1 MNSLFFSDNTSFHVK
16 FFSIIFS
23 LLPFFLITG
32 PALPDIAISV
42 LGVYFLI
49 IIVVEK
55 KFRYFQ
61 NFFLIVFLIFCLYGL
76 IRSFF
81 SQMPMESLTNEG
93 SLFYF
98 RYVFFVF
105 ATVYLL
111 TKNPKICFLFI
122 LTSITCIIV
131 VSLDGIYQ
139 FFNGTNILGYEKFGR
154 GDRLTGLFRDEPI
167 IGRYLSQITPLTI
180 SLIYFFYG
188 TSKKIV
194 TSTVILLIIVEIVVF
209 ISGERA
215 PFFFIVFYNLLLLI
229 FIPEIKIARII
240 GIFIS
245 ALIILLI
252 TQKSEIVNKRM
263 VNETLTQI
271 SDTKFKFLPYSEHH
285 EQHYISSIKMM
296 NDNILFGQGTNLY
309 RYLCSDEK
317 FIYKDRSCSNH
328 PHNYYIQIL
337 AEQGLFGFVFL
348 LLFYIWLSYL
358 LLKNFLLLIFKNKKN
373 ENYLIFLI
381 ILIVF
386 WWPIIPHQSFYNNW
400 NNVLIFLP
408 LGFFIKNY
416 FFNTVKNDI

>member
-16 FFSIIFS
+16 FFSIIFC

-180 SLIYFFYG
+180 SLIYFF
-188 TSKKIV
+188 I
-194 TSTVILLIIVEIVVF
+194 
-209 ISGERA
+209 
-215 PFFFIVFYNLLLLI
+215 
-229 FIPEIKIARII
+229 EIK
-240 GIFIS
+240 
-245 ALIILLI
+245 
-252 TQKSEIVNKRM
+252 K
-263 VNETLTQI
+263 
-271 SDTKFKFLPYSEHH
+271 KF
-285 EQHYISSIKMM
+285 
-296 NDNILFGQGTNLY
+296 
-309 RYLCSDEK
+309 
-317 FIYKDRSCSNH
+317 
-328 PHNYYIQIL
+328 
-337 AEQGLFGFVFL
+337 
-348 LLFYIWLSYL
+348 
-358 LLKNFLLLIFKNKKN
+358 
-373 ENYLIFLI
+373 
-381 ILIVF
+381 
-386 WWPIIPHQSFYNNW
+386 
-400 NNVLIFLP
+400 
-408 LGFFIKNY
+408 
-416 FFNTVKNDI
+416 